1 MSSSLSH
8 FKSSVSRH
16 CSGKGP
22 HLALRGE
29 SCGCS
34 QVATGSD
41 PGDSNP
47 GETNP
52 GDSPHSAASVVSFP
66 GHFSGHLAHI
76 LYTCSCTHAHT
87 HTHTHTHTQA
97 LFFFRAQEI
106 LTSSQ
111 HVKPCSG
118 KNLEN
123 LIPDNL
129 PHFLNQT
136 QIVASLGHR
145 RTEVTPPELRP
156 GWATHTG
163 IGLSAFGRSS
173 LGKRFSLNFSED
185 AVVREMGGH
194 AQSHRSGAEALS
206 VFGVRE
212 PADSRNKSVGDCQ
225 SFSSCFMTEC
235 QGGGKGTP

>member
-1 MSSSLSH
+1 MD
-8 FKSSVSRH
+8 V
-16 CSGKGP
+16 
-22 HLALRGE
+22 
-29 SCGCS
+29 
-34 QVATGSD
+34 
-41 PGDSNP
+41 
-47 GETNP
+47 
-52 GDSPHSAASVVSFP
+52 
-66 GHFSGHLAHI
+66 
-76 LYTCSCTHAHT
+76 CTHTCTHT
-87 HTHTHTHTQA
+87 HPHTHTHTHTQA

-225 SFSSCFMTEC
+225 YFSSCFMTEC